1 MNMNGTMVTCGVSGR
16 SCRHSLG
23 EAHSM
28 FIVVL
33 ALGYGQWCGVLQLYC
48 VRVCEGVYAGSVTN
62 GNGVACC
69 VPPRPILQPHMR
81 LNYYTLCLFNYCID

>member
-1 MNMNGTMVTCGVSGR
+1 MAPWSRVASEGAAAGT
-16 SCRHSLG
+16 
-23 EAHSM
+23 
-28 FIVVL
+28 L

>member
-1 MNMNGTMVTCGVSGR
+1 MAPWSRVASEGAAAGTVWEKRIAC
-16 SCRHSLG
+16 
-23 EAHSM
+23 